1 MGGMGAGREQGERD
15 RERGRRGGDARD
27 NEGRPPPYPPPP
39 PAPAAPA
46 LVPGE
51 RNGRAGEPAR
61 TRGTG
66 AGREREGGG
75 HARKS
80 EGRSPPQPPPPPAP
94 NAHARHL
101 ARAAAHQAAG
111 PLRLQVGSDSGGAAP
126 PSPARLLRLRSCGP
140 GSGVR
145 ACGAAAPQIAAQRL
159 LAPRRDPPYS
169 APLRWL
175 PGSAFGS
182 NSGGESGRRGGSA
195 SPASASAAGRR
206 GGEGRAHCSSRA
218 ARSSRL
224 LPGRLLRCRAS
235 QAAPAR
241 APLPL
246 HSVRLQ
252 RLRDQIGDRDVAPA
266 PASAT
271 ERKRPGPGLNNA
283 GPGPGRSP
291 AVCRANA

>member
-1 MGGMGAGREQGERD
+1 MGARKRAWRDSERQGAEGTHGITRAVRRRNRRHRPRSSCRARARPPA
-15 RERGRRGGDARD
+15 RER
-27 NEGRPPPYPPPP
+27 
-39 PAPAAPA
+39 
-46 LVPGE
+46 PGSAF
-51 RNGRAGEPAR
+51 GS
-61 TRGTG
+61 
-66 AGREREGGG
+66 
-75 HARKS
+75 KS
-80 EGRSPPQPPPPPAP
+80 A
-94 NAHARHL
+94 
-101 ARAAAHQAAG
+101 
-111 PLRLQVGSDSGGAAP
+111 PLRAP